1 MMPNTHPLVTVLVPT
16 YNRASFLKE
25 TIDSVLVQNFI
36 DFELL
41 VVDNYSTDNTYD
53 VVHSYSDPRIRYV
66 CNDSNLGI
74 IGNYNRGLRES
85 AGDYIYLL
93 SDDDIMC
100 DESNLK
106 LKVDVLEKF
115 SNVSMVFSSFKTIN
129 SNGEIV
135 GGNWAETSQ
144 IWPKVAASPLING
157 HLAFQLLYNNWNF
170 ICMHTVLVRKS
181 TLVKHN
187 IQFSNQL
194 KYLLDWAL
202 WLHLS
207 LVSDLYYLSDIL
219 VSYRVHETNTTKA
232 ISLEN
237 YAIELFSIKA
247 GLASLFYASSDIV
260 PKDFESI
267 RKSTE
272 LQVGVNN
279 KDWIK
284 NKLSRIKR
292 LVLGKDNY

>member
-1 MMPNTHPLVTVLVPT
+1 MPTTHPLVTVLVPT

-25 TIDSVLVQNFI
+25 TIDSVLTQNFS

-41 VVDNYSTDNTYD
+41 VVDNHSTDNTYD
-53 VVHSYSDPRIRYV
+53 VVHSYLDPRIRYV

-85 AGDYIYLL
+85 VGDYIYLL

-129 SNGEIV
+129 SHGKVV
-135 GGNWAETSQ
+135 GGNWAETSS
-144 IWPKVAASPLING
+144 IWPKVAATPLISG
-157 HLAFQLLYNNWNF
+157 HEAFHLLYNNWNF
-170 ICMHTVLVRKS
+170 ICMHTVLVRRS
-181 TLVKHN
+181 TLVKYN

-207 LVSDLYYLSDIL
+207 LVSDLYYLSDVL
-219 VSYRVHETNTTKA
+219 VSYRVHESNTTKT
-232 ISLEN
+232 ISFEN
-237 YAIELFSIKA
+237 YAIELLSIKA
-247 GLASLFYASSDIV
+247 GLASLFYASSEIV

-267 RKSTE
+267 KKSVE
-272 LQVGVNN
+272 LQIGGSNEGWIKGKLNRIKNIVLN
-279 KDWIK
+279 KD
-284 NKLSRIKR
+284 NS
-292 LVLGKDNY
+292 